1 MRRVGRCLVP
11 AEETSVP
18 KHLTS
23 CILWRDFYPT
33 VIVLDERYHIGKAC
47 RRDKAVNSH
56 QYMGKR
62 KIFSFPNFT
71 TTIRIN
77 NAKNGV
83 RSSNFQKT
91 SPHGPRN
98 SPRLGKQV

>member
-33 VIVLDERYHIGKAC
+33 VIVLDER
-47 RRDKAVNSH
+47 RDKAVNSH

-62 KIFSFPNFT
+62 KIFSFLNFT
-71 TTIRIN
+71 TTIRIIE
-77 NAKNGV
+77 
-83 RSSNFQKT
+83 
-91 SPHGPRN
+91 
-98 SPRLGKQV
+98 

>member
-1 MRRVGRCLVP
+1 MP
-11 AEETSVP
+11 AEEKSVP

-62 KIFSFPNFT
+62 KIFSFLNFT

-77 NAKNGV
+77 NVKYSVIRAVFIKL
-83 RSSNFQKT
+83 QT
-91 SPHGPRN
+91 SLPSIG
-98 SPRLGKQV
+98 LE

>member
-56 QYMGKR
+56 QYKGKR
-62 KIFSFPNFT
+62 KIFSFLNFT

-77 NAKNGV
+77 NVK
-83 RSSNFQKT
+83 
-91 SPHGPRN
+91 
-98 SPRLGKQV
+98 